1 MRFLAFDVTANK
13 ATQSVVDERGLNPRP
28 MAWSPVGTA
37 ATEFYKDESSSG
49 NDGGL

>member
-13 ATQSVVDERGLNPRP
+13 ATQLVVDERGLNPRP

-37 ATEFYKDESSSG
+37 ATDFY
-49 NDGGL
+49 